1 MTGTLS
7 ASSIAAMSLPV
18 KKSCFWLHAVRR
30 RRLAAFRDACPPSR
44 VGSPSYFNR
53 TYRGMP
59 RLYEEPGYAQPASIV
74 SSHSGSNAGLLAQL
88 WPVSRGAFFRD
99 GRRAPRPSL
108 ETDAGFL
115 ESKPPEA
122 SVETPAAREPA
133 KLPPKK
139 SRKTQHQV
147 LSLQHSLCAHV
158 AVYA

>member
-108 ETDAGFL
+108 ETDAGFFG
-115 ESKPPEA
+115 SEA
-122 SVETPAAREPA
+122 SRGVRGESRSAGTRKATAQ
-133 KLPPKK
+133 K

-147 LSLQHSLCAHV
+147 LSLQHSLCVYV